1 MIKNNIASDL
11 LIDIFNE
18 FKKQS
23 IEYVLLRNYE
33 KLPYDNDSKD
43 VDILIK
49 ACTIDNT
56 LNLILKEAKELGY
69 NCIWLNP
76 LDYLVGLVLAKIENG
91 IIYSI
96 KIDLFIGLK
105 WRGIEY
111 INSDLILSK
120 KIPYKEFF
128 VPSKESEAFI
138 MIMYYILY
146 AKGIRDKYLNHIYCY
161 ATNNIDD
168 FNYILTKTLDLSLSL
183 KISKLITQNQIEEIV
198 SLRKDIIKKLL
209 SKNINLSYIF
219 NLLKHIKSEYI
230 DRKKFGSMVNITNL
244 NSEELNVLKECFISL
259 GISKEKQKSINIE
272 LKNNNIML
280 IDKSININK
289 DSRYITIEKEN
300 SFEDKLTKI
309 FKELEKRYL
318 K

>member
-1 MIKNNIASDL
+1 MNNNIASDFL
-11 LIDIFNE
+11 VNI
-18 FKKQS
+18 FKKFKKNS
-23 IEYVLLRNYE
+23 IEYVILRNYE

-56 LNLILKEAKELGY
+56 FNLILKEAKELGY

-120 KIPYKEFF
+120 QIPYKEFF

-168 FNYILTKTLDLSLSL
+168 FNYILTKTLDSSLSL

-198 SLRKDIIKKLL
+198 SLRQDIINKLL
-209 SKNINLSYIF
+209 SKIINLSYIF
-219 NLLKHIKSEYI
+219 NFLKHIKSEYI

>member
-1 MIKNNIASDL
+1 MNNNIASDFL
-11 LIDIFNE
+11 VNI
-18 FKKQS
+18 FKKFKKKS
-23 IEYVLLRNYE
+23 IEYVVLRNYE
-33 KLPYDNDSKD
+33 KLPFDNDSKD

-49 ACTIDNT
+49 PSTIDNT

-120 KIPYKEFF
+120 QIPYKEFF

-168 FNYILTKTLDLSLSL
+168 FNYILTKTLDSSLSL

>member
-1 MIKNNIASDL
+1 MNNNIASDFL
-11 LIDIFNE
+11 VNI
-18 FKKQS
+18 FKKFKKKS
-23 IEYVLLRNYE
+23 IEYVILRNYE

>member
-1 MIKNNIASDL
+1 MNNNIASDFL
-11 LIDIFNE
+11 VNI
-18 FKKQS
+18 FKKFKKNS
-23 IEYVLLRNYE
+23 IEYVILRNYE

-56 LNLILKEAKELGY
+56 FNLILKEAKELGY

-146 AKGIRDKYLNHIYCY
+146 AKGIRDNYLNHIYCY

-168 FNYILTKTLDLSLSL
+168 FNYILTKTLDSSLSL

>member
-1 MIKNNIASDL
+1 MNNNIASDFL
-11 LIDIFNE
+11 VNI
-18 FKKQS
+18 FKKFKKKS
-23 IEYVLLRNYE
+23 IEYVILRNYE

-300 SFEDKLTKI
+300 SFEVKLTKL
-309 FKELEKRYL
+309 FKALEKRYL

>member
-1 MIKNNIASDL
+1 MNNNIASDFL
-11 LIDIFNE
+11 VNI
-18 FKKQS
+18 FKKFKKKS
-23 IEYVLLRNYE
+23 IEYVILRNYE

-309 FKELEKRYL
+309 FKELEKGI
-318 K
+318 

>member
-1 MIKNNIASDL
+1 MNNNIASDFL
-11 LIDIFNE
+11 VNI
-18 FKKQS
+18 FKKFKKKS
-23 IEYVLLRNYE
+23 IEYVILRNYE

-168 FNYILTKTLDLSLSL
+168 FNYILTKTLDSSLSL

>member
-1 MIKNNIASDL
+1 MKNNIASDFL
-11 LIDIFNE
+11 VNI
-18 FKKQS
+18 FKKFKKKS
-23 IEYVLLRNYE
+23 IEYVVLRNYE
-33 KLPYDNDSKD
+33 KLPFDNDSKD

-49 ACTIDNT
+49 PSTIDNT

-244 NSEELNVLKECFISL
+244 NSEELDVLKECFISL

>member
-1 MIKNNIASDL
+1 MKNNIASDFL
-11 LIDIFNE
+11 VNI
-18 FKKQS
+18 FKKFKKKS
-23 IEYVLLRNYE
+23 IEYVVLRNYE
-33 KLPYDNDSKD
+33 KLPFDNDSKD

-49 ACTIDNT
+49 PSTIDNT

>member
-1 MIKNNIASDL
+1 MNNNIASDFL
-11 LIDIFNE
+11 VNI
-18 FKKQS
+18 FKKFKKNS
-23 IEYVLLRNYE
+23 IEYVILRNYE

-56 LNLILKEAKELGY
+56 FNLILKEAKELGY

-120 KIPYKEFF
+120 QIPYKEFF

-168 FNYILTKTLDLSLSL
+168 FNYILTKTLDSSLSL

>member
-1 MIKNNIASDL
+1 MKFTGSNDFLVNI
-11 LIDIFNE
+11 
-18 FKKQS
+18 FKKFKKKS
-23 IEYVLLRNYE
+23 IEYVILRNYE

>member
-1 MIKNNIASDL
+1 MNNNIASDFL
-11 LIDIFNE
+11 VNI
-18 FKKQS
+18 FKKFKKNS
-23 IEYVLLRNYE
+23 IEYVILRNYE

-56 LNLILKEAKELGY
+56 FNLILKEAKELGY

-120 KIPYKEFF
+120 QIPYKEFF

-168 FNYILTKTLDLSLSL
+168 FNYILTKTLDSSLSL

-244 NSEELNVLKECFISL
+244 NSEEFDELKECFISL

>member
-1 MIKNNIASDL
+1 MSTKIEIYFSKMFATIILKNQIVATIL
-11 LIDIFNE
+11 FIV
-18 FKKQS
+18 K
-23 IEYVLLRNYE
+23 E
-33 KLPYDNDSKD
+33 KLKNFK
-43 VDILIK
+43 I
-49 ACTIDNT
+49 TIDNT

>member
-1 MIKNNIASDL
+1 MNNNIASDFL
-11 LIDIFNE
+11 VNI
-18 FKKQS
+18 FKKFKKNS
-23 IEYVLLRNYE
+23 IEYVILRNYE
-33 KLPYDNDSKD
+33 KLPYDNDSKE

-56 LNLILKEAKELGY
+56 FNLILKEAKGLGY

-168 FNYILTKTLDLSLSL
+168 FNYILTKTLDSSLSL

-198 SLRKDIIKKLL
+198 SIRKDIIKKLL

>member
-1 MIKNNIASDL
+1 MNNNIASDFL
-11 LIDIFNE
+11 VNI
-18 FKKQS
+18 FKKFKKKS
-23 IEYVLLRNYE
+23 IEYVILRNYE

-56 LNLILKEAKELGY
+56 FNLILKEAKELGY

-120 KIPYKEFF
+120 QIPYKEFF

-168 FNYILTKTLDLSLSL
+168 FNYILTKTLDSSLSL

>member
-1 MIKNNIASDL
+1 MNNNIASDFL
-11 LIDIFNE
+11 VNI
-18 FKKQS
+18 FKKFKKNS
-23 IEYVLLRNYE
+23 IEYVILRNYE

-56 LNLILKEAKELGY
+56 FNLILKEAKELGY

-120 KIPYKEFF
+120 QIPYKEFF

>member
-1 MIKNNIASDL
+1 MKNNIASDFL
-11 LIDIFNE
+11 VNI
-18 FKKQS
+18 FKKFKKKS
-23 IEYVLLRNYE
+23 IEYVVLRNYE

-49 ACTIDNT
+49 PSTIDNT

>member
-1 MIKNNIASDL
+1 MNNNIASDFL
-11 LIDIFNE
+11 VNI
-18 FKKQS
+18 FKKFKKKS
-23 IEYVLLRNYE
+23 FEYVILRNYE

>member
-1 MIKNNIASDL
+1 MKNNIASDFL
-11 LIDIFNE
+11 VNI
-18 FKKQS
+18 FKKFKNES
-23 IEYVLLRNYE
+23 IEYVVLRNYE
-33 KLPYDNDSKD
+33 KLPFDNDSKD

-49 ACTIDNT
+49 PSTIDNT

-69 NCIWLNP
+69 SCIWINP
-76 LDYLVGLVLAKIENG
+76 LDYLVGLVVAKVENG
-91 IIYSI
+91 AIYSV

-111 INSDLILSK
+111 INSDLILSRA
-120 KIPYKEFF
+120 IPYKEFF
-128 VPSKESEAFI
+128 VPSKGSEAFI
-138 MIMYYILY
+138 MILYYTLY

-244 NSEELNVLKECFISL
+244 NSEE
-259 GISKEKQKSINIE
+259 
-272 LKNNNIML
+272 
-280 IDKSININK
+280 
-289 DSRYITIEKEN
+289 
-300 SFEDKLTKI
+300 
-309 FKELEKRYL
+309 
-318 K
+318 

>member
-1 MIKNNIASDL
+1 MKNNIASDFL
-11 LIDIFNE
+11 VNI
-18 FKKQS
+18 FKKFKKKS
-23 IEYVLLRNYE
+23 IEYVVLRNYE
-33 KLPYDNDSKD
+33 KLPFDNDSKD

-56 LNLILKEAKELGY
+56 FNLILKEAKELGY

-120 KIPYKEFF
+120 QIPYKEFF

-161 ATNNIDD
+161 ATNNIND
-168 FNYILTKTLDLSLSL
+168 FNYILTKTLDSSLSL

>member
-1 MIKNNIASDL
+1 MKNNIASDFL
-11 LIDIFNE
+11 VNI
-18 FKKQS
+18 FKKFKKKS
-23 IEYVLLRNYE
+23 IEYVVLRNYE
-33 KLPYDNDSKD
+33 KLPFDNDSKD

-49 ACTIDNT
+49 PSTIDNT

-120 KIPYKEFF
+120 QIPYKEFF

>member
-1 MIKNNIASDL
+1 MKNNIASDFL
-11 LIDIFNE
+11 VNI
-18 FKKQS
+18 FKKFKNES
-23 IEYVLLRNYE
+23 IEYVVLRNYE
-33 KLPYDNDSKD
+33 KLPFDNDSKD

-56 LNLILKEAKELGY
+56 FNLILKEAKELGY

-120 KIPYKEFF
+120 QIPYKEFF

-168 FNYILTKTLDLSLSL
+168 FNYILTKTLDSSLSL

>member
-23 IEYVLLRNYE
+23 IEYVILRNYE

>member
-1 MIKNNIASDL
+1 MNNNIASDFL
-11 LIDIFNE
+11 VNI
-18 FKKQS
+18 FKKFKKNS
-23 IEYVLLRNYE
+23 IEYVILRNYE

-56 LNLILKEAKELGY
+56 FNLILKEAKELGY

-168 FNYILTKTLDLSLSL
+168 FNYILTKTLDSSLSL

>member
-1 MIKNNIASDL
+1 MYNNIASDFL
-11 LIDIFNE
+11 VNI
-18 FKKQS
+18 FKKFKKKS
-23 IEYVLLRNYE
+23 IEYVVLRNYE
-33 KLPYDNDSKD
+33 KLPFDNDSKD

-49 ACTIDNT
+49 PSTIDNT

>member
-1 MIKNNIASDL
+1 MNNNIASDFL
-11 LIDIFNE
+11 VNI
-18 FKKQS
+18 FKKFKKNS
-23 IEYVLLRNYE
+23 IEYVILRNYE
-33 KLPYDNDSKD
+33 KLPYDNDSTD

-56 LNLILKEAKELGY
+56 FNLILKEAKELGY

-120 KIPYKEFF
+120 QIPYKEFF

-168 FNYILTKTLDLSLSL
+168 FNYILTKTLDSSLSL

>member
-1 MIKNNIASDL
+1 MNNNIASDFL
-11 LIDIFNE
+11 VNI
-18 FKKQS
+18 FKKFKKNS
-23 IEYVLLRNYE
+23 IEYVILRNYE

-120 KIPYKEFF
+120 QIPYKEFF

-168 FNYILTKTLDLSLSL
+168 FNYILTKTLDSSLSL

>member
-1 MIKNNIASDL
+1 MKNNIASDFL
-11 LIDIFNE
+11 VNI
-18 FKKQS
+18 FKKFKKKS
-23 IEYVLLRNYE
+23 IEYVVLRNYE
-33 KLPYDNDSKD
+33 KLPFDNDSKD

-49 ACTIDNT
+49 PSTIDNT

-120 KIPYKEFF
+120 QIPYKEFF

-168 FNYILTKTLDLSLSL
+168 FNYILTKTLDSSLSL

>member
-1 MIKNNIASDL
+1 MNNNIASDFL
-11 LIDIFNE
+11 VNI
-18 FKKQS
+18 FKKFKKNS
-23 IEYVLLRNYE
+23 IEYVILRNYE

-56 LNLILKEAKELGY
+56 FNLILKEAKELGY

-120 KIPYKEFF
+120 QIPYKEFF

-168 FNYILTKTLDLSLSL
+168 FNYILTKTLDSSLSL

-219 NLLKHIKSEYI
+219 NLLKHIKSDYI

-300 SFEDKLTKI
+300 SFEVKLTKL
-309 FKELEKRYL
+309 FKALEKRYL

>member
-1 MIKNNIASDL
+1 MKNNIASDFL
-11 LIDIFNE
+11 VNI
-18 FKKQS
+18 FKKFKKKS
-23 IEYVLLRNYE
+23 IEYVVLRNYE
-33 KLPYDNDSKD
+33 KLPFDNDSKD

-49 ACTIDNT
+49 PSTIDNT

-168 FNYILTKTLDLSLSL
+168 FNYILTKTLDSSLSL

>member
-1 MIKNNIASDL
+1 MNNNIASDFL
-11 LIDIFNE
+11 VNI
-18 FKKQS
+18 FKKFKKNS
-23 IEYVLLRNYE
+23 IEYVILRNYE

-56 LNLILKEAKELGY
+56 FNLILKEAKELGY

-120 KIPYKEFF
+120 QIPYKEFF

-146 AKGIRDKYLNHIYCY
+146 AKGIRDKYLNHIYSY
-161 ATNNIDD
+161 STNNIDD
-168 FNYILTKTLDLSLSL
+168 FNYILTKTLDSSLSL

>member
-1 MIKNNIASDL
+1 MNNNIASDFL
-11 LIDIFNE
+11 VNI
-18 FKKQS
+18 FKKFKKNS
-23 IEYVLLRNYE
+23 IEYVILRNYE

-49 ACTIDNT
+49 PSTIDNT

-69 NCIWLNP
+69 KCIWLNP

-120 KIPYKEFF
+120 QIPYKEFF

-168 FNYILTKTLDLSLSL
+168 FNYILTKTLDSSLSL

>member
-1 MIKNNIASDL
+1 MNNNIASDFL
-11 LIDIFNE
+11 VNI
-18 FKKQS
+18 FKKFKKNS
-23 IEYVLLRNYE
+23 IEYVILRNYE

-56 LNLILKEAKELGY
+56 FNLILKEAKELGY

-120 KIPYKEFF
+120 QIPYKEFF

-146 AKGIRDKYLNHIYCY
+146 AKGIRD
-161 ATNNIDD
+161 
-168 FNYILTKTLDLSLSL
+168 
-183 KISKLITQNQIEEIV
+183 TQNQIEEIV

>member
-1 MIKNNIASDL
+1 MNNNIASDFL
-11 LIDIFNE
+11 VNI
-18 FKKQS
+18 FKKFKKNS
-23 IEYVLLRNYE
+23 IEYVILRNYE

-56 LNLILKEAKELGY
+56 FNLILKEAKELGY

>member
-1 MIKNNIASDL
+1 MNNNIASDFL
-11 LIDIFNE
+11 VNI
-18 FKKQS
+18 FKKFKKKS
-23 IEYVLLRNYE
+23 IEYVVLRNYE

-43 VDILIK
+43 VDILIHQK
-49 ACTIDNT
+49 DINYSLTFV
-56 LNLILKEAKELGY
+56 LKEAKELGY

-120 KIPYKEFF
+120 QIPYKEFF

-168 FNYILTKTLDLSLSL
+168 FNYILTKTLDSSLSL

-300 SFEDKLTKI
+300 SFEDKLTSFI
-309 FKELEKRYL
+309 
-318 K
+318 

>member
-1 MIKNNIASDL
+1 MKNNIASDFL
-11 LIDIFNE
+11 VNI
-18 FKKQS
+18 FKKFKKKS
-23 IEYVLLRNYE
+23 IEYVILRNYE

-244 NSEELNVLKECFISL
+244 NSEELNVLKECFICL